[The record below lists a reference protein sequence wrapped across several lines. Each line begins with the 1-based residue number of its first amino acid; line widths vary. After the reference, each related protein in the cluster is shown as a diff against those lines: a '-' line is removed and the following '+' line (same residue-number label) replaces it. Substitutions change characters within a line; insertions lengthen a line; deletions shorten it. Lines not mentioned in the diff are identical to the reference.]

1 VSRNDRAYP
10 LSLTARYLFS
20 AFSFCF
26 VLHVWKVARRLIAI
40 IVFICEWQ
48 TGQFIRSLYLF
59 VEVYFISLSFL
70 RVVPVVE
77 SELLFKVQDTFWS
90 DADN

>member
-1 VSRNDRAYP
+1 
-10 LSLTARYLFS
+10 
-20 AFSFCF
+20 
-26 VLHVWKVARRLIAI
+26 
-40 IVFICEWQ
+40 VFICEWQ

-70 RVVPVVE
+70 RVVQVVE

>member
-1 VSRNDRAYP
+1 VHIRSVSQHGICFL
-10 LSLTARYLFS
+10 LSLS
-20 AFSFCF
+20 
-26 VLHVWKVARRLIAI
+26 VLYFMYGKWLAI

-70 RVVPVVE
+70 RVVQVVE